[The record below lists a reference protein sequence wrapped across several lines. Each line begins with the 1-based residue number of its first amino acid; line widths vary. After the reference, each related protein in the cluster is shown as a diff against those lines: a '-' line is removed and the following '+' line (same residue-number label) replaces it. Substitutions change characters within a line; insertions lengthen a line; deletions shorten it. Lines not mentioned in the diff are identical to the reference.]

1 MAYNVLKG
9 LVEGSVDQYGDQRIE
24 GVKVFKNTISAS
36 VFYDTDAESPC
47 ATMKDV
53 AITKLSGGRKNGL
66 ISYDS
71 NGIAKVNHKLVYKDN
86 TLDVENVVAATFN
99 GSAEGLCN
107 IPVTEFAG
115 EIKANFIK
123 HGLGLRNVDGELQV
137 FAGDGIKVE
146 DGNVDINLNSRSG
159 LSIKSKQLY
168 VDPTKSQ
175 PITQGGQNLS
185 DQDLLLVADI
195 SRNQLQNTTLRNLYD
210 NYIDVKIPK
219 ASGGNGQLQIKN
231 ESGFGASEKLTYD
244 IGKNKLNVDGLIV
257 ADRITTEG
265 KFKCEGSVYKRIIK
279 TDSPNYVVADDDY
292 TILCDTVKNKV
303 TVKLPPACNNTG
315 RILIIK
321 KVNTDKYS
329 IKSEPINIVAKD
341 SIIDRKDVM
350 VIKMNYSSRML
361 QSDGENWWS
370 IGLSGT

>member
-1 MAYNVLKG
+1 MVNYKLKMK
-9 LVEGSVDQYGDQRIE
+9 VVSEHQR
-24 GVKVFKNTISAS
+24 N
-36 VFYDTDAESPC
+36 
-47 ATMKDV
+47 
-53 AITKLSGGRKNGL
+53 
-66 ISYDS
+66 
-71 NGIAKVNHKLVYKDN
+71 
-86 TLDVENVVAATFN
+86 
-99 GSAEGLCN
+99 
-107 IPVTEFAG
+107 
-115 EIKANFIK
+115 
-123 HGLGLRNVDGELQV
+123 
-137 FAGDGIKVE
+137 
-146 DGNVDINLNSRSG
+146 
-159 LSIKSKQLY
+159 
-168 VDPTKSQ
+168 
-175 PITQGGQNLS
+175 
-185 DQDLLLVADI
+185 
-195 SRNQLQNTTLRNLYD
+195 
-210 NYIDVKIPK
+210 
-219 ASGGNGQLQIKN
+219 
-231 ESGFGASEKLTYD
+231 YD

-303 TVKLPPACNNTG
+303 TVELPPACNNNG

-329 IKSEPINIVAKD
+329 IKSEPIDIVAKD